1 MFKNLLTLI
10 VVLAANACAGEAP
23 VEQHETISS
32 ADVLTESPAN
42 VFYVDAPIYNA
53 VKAAADEWNT
63 YGFNLVV
70 SKDTPPA
77 GYHSTVNRVHNVC
90 PDFNAPDNAV
100 GCATA
105 LIRDNGALSS
115 VWAHLTRVANDDVLA
130 YTVDIHT
137 PALIDEDIRKIALHE
152 FGHVLGF
159 YHVSSDNAIMSPVV
173 NDARHLS
180 SIDMSNPVK

>member
-10 VVLAANACAGEAP
+10 VVLTANACAGEAP
-23 VEQHETISS
+23 VEQHEMTSS

-70 SKDTPPA
+70 SKDAPPA

-105 LIRDNGALSS
+105 LVRDNGSLSS
-115 VWAHLTRVANDDVLA
+115 VWAHVTRRDNDDVVE

-159 YHVSSDNAIMSPVV
+159 YHVSSDNAIMSSTV
-173 NDARHLS
+173 NNARHLS
-180 SIDMSNPVK
+180 DIDMSNPVK